1 MTKDKTAPVQMGD
14 GRWFYRAT
22 DGQGNSMTVALDDDS
37 KPKAQAA
44 LRAAFKALTG
54 DKEQ

>member
-1 MTKDKTAPVQMGD
+1 MGD